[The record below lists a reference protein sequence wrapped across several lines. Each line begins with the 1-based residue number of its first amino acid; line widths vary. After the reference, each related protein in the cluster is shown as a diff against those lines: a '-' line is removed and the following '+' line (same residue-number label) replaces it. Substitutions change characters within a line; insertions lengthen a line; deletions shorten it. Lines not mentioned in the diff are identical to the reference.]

1 MRGRKRE
8 KREFQPCGG
17 LSSSSLESEVCQT
30 IGRSKT
36 ISRADTYLGAAPV
49 QSSRGSGGSR
59 RDGKES
65 PGIPKTPHLTAPRL
79 VPPCCNDGDGDK
91 SGAATGAESHAL
103 VNRVAGPFMSSARSS
118 LARSCVHAG
127 KVFFSVC
134 FTGGQGYRGGKRETW
149 QGAKEMGEVKEEEE
163 EGVGRVLRATTT
175 SSLRYSYAL
184 SFFFLCLF
192 LCASGVSLRIEIN
205 SE

>member
-1 MRGRKRE
+1 M
-8 KREFQPCGG
+8 
-17 LSSSSLESEVCQT
+17 CQT

-59 RDGKES
+59 RGGKES
-65 PGIPKTPHLTAPRL
+65 PGIPKTPHLTSPRL

-91 SGAATGAESHAL
+91 SGAAAGAGAESHAL

-149 QGAKEMGEVKEEEE
+149 QGAKEMGEVKEEE
-163 EGVGRVLRATTT
+163 GVGREFYVRLLRALYDIRMR
-175 SSLRYSYAL
+175 SLFFFFPFVFFYAL
-184 SFFFLCLF
+184 
-192 LCASGVSLRIEIN
+192 AARRVVADRN
-205 SE
+205 